1 MRFPL
6 PTALLALA
14 CPIAALAAAPARSLY
29 FQHHDWVVA
38 CDNTLTCR
46 AAGYAVD
53 EDSTLSVLLTRKGG
67 PGQAIQGRLSPQPE
81 EGQIQPKG
89 ALYLRIQQQDLGVLA
104 PAKGEG
110 EGEGEGEGAHSL
122 NAAQTSAL
130 LSALVRD
137 GGVSVTDGAG
147 HRWPL
152 SDKGAAAV
160 LLKIDEYQ
168 GRLGTPDA
176 VMRKGSTPESSV
188 PAALPVPVVRKAA
201 TVVSTPDDPAFARLA
216 ASPALRAALR
226 ATLKDDSC
234 EGLPETDADVPLSN
248 SPLQVQRLDPQHVLV
263 HVQCWRAAYNTGD
276 GYWVARP
283 QAPFLLQWVTS
294 DAIDYADGQIIAAQ
308 KGRGLGDCISQ
319 ATWTWDGTNFVAS
332 SEVAAGLCR
341 GVPGGTWELPTLVT
355 EVRCPFRS
363 GSAGPWPMP

>member
-1 MRFPL
+1 MRSLL
-6 PTALLALA
+6 PAALLALA
-14 CPIAALAAAPARSLY
+14 CPLSASAATPAKSLY
-29 FQHHDWVVA
+29 FQHHDWIVA

-46 AAGYAVD
+46 AAGYAPD
-53 EDSTLSVLLTRKGG
+53 DGSTLSVLLTRKGG
-67 PGQAIQGRLSPQPE
+67 PGQAIQGRLSLQPE
-81 EGQIQPKG
+81 EGQPQPRG
-89 ALYLRIQQQDLGVLA
+89 ALHLRIQQQDLGVLA

-110 EGEGEGEGAHSL
+110 THSL
-122 NAAQTSAL
+122 NATQTSAL

-168 GRLGTPDA
+168 GRLGTPGA
-176 VMRKGSTPESSV
+176 VMRKGGTPESSV

-201 TVVSTPDDPAFARLA
+201 TVDSTPDDPAFAKLA

-226 ATLKDDSC
+226 ATLKEDSC
-234 EGLPETDADVPLSN
+234 EGLLEADADVPLSN
-248 SPLQVQRLDPQHVLV
+248 SPLQIQRLDAQHVLV
-263 HVQCWRAAYNTGD
+263 NVQCWRAAYNTGD

-283 QAPFLLQWVTS
+283 QPPFQAKWVTS
-294 DAIDYADGQIIAAQ
+294 DAVDYADGQIIAAQ

-319 ATWTWDGTNFVAS
+319 NTWTWNGTAFIAT

-355 EVRCPFRS
+355 EIR
-363 GSAGPWPMP
+363 

>member
-1 MRFPL
+1 MRSLL
-6 PTALLALA
+6 PTALMALA
-14 CPIAALAAAPARSLY
+14 CPLSAIAAAPTKSLY

-38 CDNTLTCR
+38 CDNTLACR
-46 AAGYAVD
+46 AAGYAAD
-53 EDSTLSVLLTRKGG
+53 DGGTLSVLLTRRGG
-67 PGQAIQGRLSPQPE
+67 PGQPIQGRLSLQPE
-81 EGQIQPKG
+81 EGQTQPKG
-89 ALYLRIQQQDLGVLA
+89 ALHLRIQQQDLGALA

-110 EGEGEGEGAHSL
+110 THSL

-137 GGVSVTDGAG
+137 GGISVTDGAG

-168 GRLGTPDA
+168 GRLGTPGA

-201 TVVSTPDDPAFARLA
+201 TADSTPDDPAFARLA

-226 ATLKDDSC
+226 ATLKDNSC
-234 EGLPETDADVPLSN
+234 EGLLETDADVPLSN
-248 SPLQVQRLDPQHVLV
+248 SPLQIQRLDAQHVLV
-263 HVQCWRAAYNTGD
+263 NVQCWRAAYNTGD

-283 QAPFLLQWVTS
+283 QAPFQAQWVTS
-294 DAIDYADGQIIAAQ
+294 DAVDYADGQIIAAQ

-319 ATWTWDGTNFVAS
+319 NTWTWSGTAFVATS
-332 SEVAAGLCR
+332 AVAAGLCR

-355 EVRCPFRS
+355 EIR
-363 GSAGPWPMP
+363 

>member
-1 MRFPL
+1 MRSLL
-6 PTALLALA
+6 PAALLALA
-14 CPIAALAAAPARSLY
+14 CPLSASAAAPAKSLY
-29 FQHHDWVVA
+29 FQHHDWIVA

-46 AAGYAVD
+46 AAGYATD
-53 EDSTLSVLLTRKGG
+53 DDSTLSVLLTRKGG
-67 PGQAIQGRLSPQPE
+67 PGQAIQGRLSLQPE
-81 EGQIQPKG
+81 EGQPQPKG
-89 ALYLRIQQQDLGVLA
+89 ALHLRIQQQDLGVLA

-110 EGEGEGEGAHSL
+110 THSL
-122 NAAQTSAL
+122 NASQASAL

-168 GRLGTPDA
+168 GRLGTPGA
-176 VMRKGSTPESSV
+176 VMRKGSSPESSV

-201 TVVSTPDDPAFARLA
+201 TVDSTPDDPAFAKLA
-216 ASPALRAALR
+216 ASPALRTALR
-226 ATLKDDSC
+226 ATLEGDSC
-234 EGLPETDADVPLSN
+234 EGLQEADADTPLSN
-248 SPLQVQRLDPQHVLV
+248 SPLEVRRLDAQHVLV
-263 HVQCWRAAYNTGD
+263 NVPCWRAAYNSGD
-276 GYWVARP
+276 GYWVTRP
-283 QAPFLLQWVTS
+283 QPPFQAKWVTS
-294 DAIDYADGQIIAAQ
+294 DAIDYDDGQIIAAQ

-319 ATWTWDGTNFVAS
+319 NTWTWNGTAFIAT

-355 EVRCPFRS
+355 EIR
-363 GSAGPWPMP
+363 

>member
-1 MRFPL
+1 MRSLL
-6 PTALLALA
+6 PTALMALA
-14 CPIAALAAAPARSLY
+14 CPLSAIAAVPAKRLY

-38 CDNTLTCR
+38 CDNTLACR
-46 AAGYAVD
+46 AAGYAPD
-53 EDSTLSVLLTRKGG
+53 DGSTLSVLLTRKAG
-67 PGQAIQGRLSPQPE
+67 PGQAIQGRLSLQPE
-81 EGQIQPKG
+81 EGQPQPTG
-89 ALYLRIQQQDLGVLA
+89 ALHLHIQRQDLGVLA

-110 EGEGEGEGAHSL
+110 THRL

-147 HRWPL
+147 HRWAL
-152 SDKGAAAV
+152 SDRGAAAV

-168 GRLGTPDA
+168 GRLGTPGA

-201 TVVSTPDDPAFARLA
+201 TVDSTPDDPAFARLA

-226 ATLKDDSC
+226 ATLKDNSC
-234 EGLPETDADVPLSN
+234 EGLLETDADVPLSN
-248 SPLQVQRLDPQHVLV
+248 SPLQIQRLDAQHVLV
-263 HVQCWRAAYNTGD
+263 NVQCWRAAYNTGD

-283 QAPFLLQWVTS
+283 QAPFQAQWVTS
-294 DAIDYADGQIIAAQ
+294 DAVDYADGQIIAAQ

-319 ATWTWDGTNFVAS
+319 NTWTWNGTAFIAT

-355 EVRCPFRS
+355 EIR
-363 GSAGPWPMP
+363 

>member
-46 AAGYAVD
+46 AAGYAPD
-53 EDSTLSVLLTRKGG
+53 DGSTLSVLLTRKGG
-67 PGQAIQGRLSPQPE
+67 PNQTIQGRLTLQPE
-81 EGQIQPKG
+81 EGQGQPKG
-89 ALYLRIQQQDLGVLA
+89 ALHLHIQQQDLGVLA
-104 PAKGEG
+104 SAKGEG
-110 EGEGEGEGAHSL
+110 THSL

-168 GRLGTPDA
+168 GRLGTPGA
-176 VMRKGSTPESSV
+176 VMRKGSAPESSV

-201 TVVSTPDDPAFARLA
+201 TVDSTPDDLAFAQLA
-216 ASPALRAALR
+216 TSPALRAALR

-234 EGLPETDADVPLSN
+234 EGLLETDADVPLSN
-248 SPLQVQRLDPQHVLV
+248 SPLQVQRLDAQHVLV
-263 HVQCWRAAYNTGD
+263 NVQCWRAAYNTGD

-283 QAPFLLQWVTS
+283 QAPFQLQWVTG

-319 ATWTWDGTNFVAS
+319 ATWTWDGTKFVAT

-355 EVRCPFRS
+355 EVR
-363 GSAGPWPMP
+363 

>member
-1 MRFPL
+1 MRLPL
-6 PTALLALA
+6 PTILLLLA
-14 CPIAALAAAPARSLY
+14 CPLTALAAAPAKSLY
-29 FQHHDWVVA
+29 FQHHDWVAA
-38 CDNTLTCR
+38 CDNTRTCR
-46 AAGYAVD
+46 AAGYATD

-67 PGQAIQGRLSPQPE
+67 PNQAIQGRLSLQPE
-81 EGQIQPKG
+81 EGQPQPKG
-89 ALYLRIQQQDLGVLA
+89 ALHLRIQQQDLGVLA

-110 EGEGEGEGAHSL
+110 THSL

-147 HRWPL
+147 RRWPL

-168 GRLGTPDA
+168 GRLGTPGA

-188 PAALPVPVVRKAA
+188 PAALAVPVVRKAA
-201 TVVSTPDDPAFARLA
+201 TVDSTPGDPAFARLA

-226 ATLKDDSC
+226 ASLKDDSC
-234 EGLPETDADVPLSN
+234 DGLLETDADVPLSN
-248 SPLQVQRLDPQHVLV
+248 SPLQIQRLDAQHVLV
-263 HVQCWRAAYNTGD
+263 NVQCWRAAYNTGD

-283 QAPFLLQWVTS
+283 EAPYQAQWVTS

-319 ATWTWDGTNFVAS
+319 NTWTWDGTRFIAT

-355 EVRCPFRS
+355 EVR
-363 GSAGPWPMP
+363 

>member
-1 MRFPL
+1 MRSLL
-6 PTALLALA
+6 PTALMALA
-14 CPIAALAAAPARSLY
+14 CPLSAIAAAPAKSLY

-38 CDNTLTCR
+38 CDNTLACR
-46 AAGYAVD
+46 AAGYAAD
-53 EDSTLSVLLTRKGG
+53 DGGTLSVLLTRKGG
-67 PGQAIQGRLSPQPE
+67 PGQPIQGRLSLQPE
-81 EGQIQPKG
+81 EGQTQPKG
-89 ALYLRIQQQDLGVLA
+89 ALHLRIQQQDLGALA

-110 EGEGEGEGAHSL
+110 THSL

-137 GGVSVTDGAG
+137 GGIRVTDAAG
-147 HRWPL
+147 HHWPL

-168 GRLGTPDA
+168 GRLGTPGA

-188 PAALPVPVVRKAA
+188 PAALPVPVVRKAVTA
-201 TVVSTPDDPAFARLA
+201 DSTPDDPAFARLA

-226 ATLKDDSC
+226 ATLKDNSC
-234 EGLPETDADVPLSN
+234 EGLLETDADVPLSN
-248 SPLQVQRLDPQHVLV
+248 SPLQIQRLDAQHVLV
-263 HVQCWRAAYNTGD
+263 NVQCWRAAYNTGD

-283 QAPFLLQWVTS
+283 QAPFQAQWVTS
-294 DAIDYADGQIIAAQ
+294 DAVDYADGQIIAAQ

-319 ATWTWDGTNFVAS
+319 NTWTWNGTAFVATS
-332 SEVAAGLCR
+332 AVAAGLCR

-355 EVRCPFRS
+355 EIR
-363 GSAGPWPMP
+363 

>member
-1 MRFPL
+1 MRSPL
-6 PTALLALA
+6 LTALLALA
-14 CPIAALAAAPARSLY
+14 LPLAAAAAAPAKSLY

-46 AAGYAVD
+46 AAGYAAD
-53 EDSTLSVLLTRKGG
+53 DDSTLSILLTRKGG
-67 PGQAIQGRLSPQPE
+67 PDQAIEGRLSLQPE
-81 EGQIQPKG
+81 EGQTQPKG
-89 ALYLRIQQQDLGVLA
+89 ALHLRVQQQDLGVLA
-104 PAKGEG
+104 ATQGEG
-110 EGEGEGEGAHSL
+110 THRL
-122 NAAQTSAL
+122 NATQTRAL

-137 GGVSVTDGAG
+137 GGVSVTDGVG

-168 GRLGTPDA
+168 GRLGTPGA
-176 VMRKGSTPESSV
+176 AMRKGSTPESSV
-188 PAALPVPVVRKAA
+188 PAALAVPVVRKAA
-201 TVVSTPDDPAFARLA
+201 TTDSTPDDPAFARLA

-226 ATLKDDSC
+226 ATLKDNSC
-234 EGLPETDADVPLSN
+234 EGLLETDADVPLSN
-248 SPLQVQRLDPQHVLV
+248 SPLQIQRLDAQHVLIN
-263 HVQCWRAAYNTGD
+263 VQCWRAAYNTGD

-283 QAPFLLQWVTS
+283 QTPFQAQWVTS
-294 DAIDYADGQIIAAQ
+294 DAVDYADGQIIAAQ

-319 ATWTWDGTNFVAS
+319 ATWTWNGTAFIAT

-355 EVRCPFRS
+355 EIR
-363 GSAGPWPMP
+363 

>member
-1 MRFPL
+1 MRLPL
-6 PTALLALA
+6 PTILLLLA
-14 CPIAALAAAPARSLY
+14 CPLTALAAAPAKSLY
-29 FQHHDWVVA
+29 FQHHDWVAA
-38 CDNTLTCR
+38 CDNTRTCR
-46 AAGYAVD
+46 AAGYATD

-67 PGQAIQGRLSPQPE
+67 PGQAIQGRLTLQPE
-81 EGQIQPKG
+81 EGQPQPKG
-89 ALYLRIQQQDLGVLA
+89 ALHLRIQQQDLGVLA
-104 PAKGEG
+104 PARGKGT
-110 EGEGEGEGAHSL
+110 HSL

-130 LSALVRD
+130 LSALVRN

-147 HRWPL
+147 RRWPL

-168 GRLGTPDA
+168 GRLGTPGA

-201 TVVSTPDDPAFARLA
+201 TVDSTPDDPAFAQLA

-234 EGLPETDADVPLSN
+234 EGLLETDADVPLSN
-248 SPLQVQRLDPQHVLV
+248 SPLQIQRLDAQHVLV
-263 HVQCWRAAYNTGD
+263 NVQCWRAAYNTGD

-283 QAPFLLQWVTS
+283 EAPYQPQWVTS
-294 DAIDYADGQIIAAQ
+294 DAIDYDDGQIIAAQ

-319 ATWTWDGTNFVAS
+319 NTWTWDGTRFIAT

-355 EVRCPFRS
+355 EVR
-363 GSAGPWPMP
+363 

>member
-6 PTALLALA
+6 IFALLALA
-14 CPIAALAAAPARSLY
+14 CPVATRAAAPPKRLY

-46 AAGYAVD
+46 AAGYAPD
-53 EDSTLSVLLTRKGG
+53 DGSTLSVLLTRNGG
-67 PGQAIQGRLSPQPE
+67 PAQVIQGRLSLQPE
-81 EGQIQPKG
+81 EGQPQPKG
-89 ALYLRIQQQDLGVLA
+89 ALHLRIQRQDLGVLA

-110 EGEGEGEGAHSL
+110 THSL
-122 NAAQTSAL
+122 DPAQTSAL

-137 GGVSVTDGAG
+137 GGIIVTDAAG
-147 HRWPL
+147 RRWPL

-160 LLKIDEYQ
+160 LLKMDEYR
-168 GRLGTPDA
+168 GRLGTPGA

-201 TVVSTPDDPAFARLA
+201 TLDSPPDDPAFARLA

-226 ATLKDDSC
+226 ATLKDNSC
-234 EGLPETDADVPLSN
+234 EGLLETDAEVPLSN
-248 SPLQVQRLDPQHVLV
+248 APLQIQRLDAQHVLV
-263 HVQCWRAAYNTGD
+263 TVPCWRAAYNTGD

-283 QAPFLLQWVTS
+283 QAPFQAQWVTS

-308 KGRGLGDCISQ
+308 KGRGLADCISQ
-319 ATWTWDGTNFVAS
+319 ATWTWNGTAFVAT

-355 EVRCPFRS
+355 GGR
-363 GSAGPWPMP
+363 

>member
-1 MRFPL
+1 MRLPL
-6 PTALLALA
+6 PTILLLLA
-14 CPIAALAAAPARSLY
+14 CPLTALAAAPAKSLY
-29 FQHHDWVVA
+29 FQHHDWVAA
-38 CDNTLTCR
+38 CDNTRTCR
-46 AAGYAVD
+46 AAGYATD

-67 PGQAIQGRLSPQPE
+67 PNQAIQGRLSLQPE
-81 EGQIQPKG
+81 EGQPQPKG
-89 ALYLRIQQQDLGVLA
+89 ALHLRIQQQDLGVLA
-104 PAKGEG
+104 PARGEG
-110 EGEGEGEGAHSL
+110 THSL

-130 LSALVRD
+130 LSALVRN

-147 HRWPL
+147 RRWPL

-160 LLKIDEYQ
+160 LLKFDEYQ
-168 GRLGTPDA
+168 GRLGTPGA

-188 PAALPVPVVRKAA
+188 PAALAVPVVRKAA
-201 TVVSTPDDPAFARLA
+201 TVDSTPGDPAFARLA

-226 ATLKDDSC
+226 ASLKDDSC
-234 EGLPETDADVPLSN
+234 EGLLETDADVPLSN
-248 SPLQVQRLDPQHVLV
+248 SPLQIQRLDAQHVLV
-263 HVQCWRAAYNTGD
+263 NVQCWRAAYNTGD

-283 QAPFLLQWVTS
+283 QAPFQAQWVTS

-319 ATWTWDGTNFVAS
+319 ATWTWDGTNFVAT

-355 EVRCPFRS
+355 EIR
-363 GSAGPWPMP
+363 

>member
-1 MRFPL
+1 MRLPL
-6 PTALLALA
+6 PTILLLLA
-14 CPIAALAAAPARSLY
+14 CPLTALAAAPAKSLY
-29 FQHHDWVVA
+29 FQHHDWVAA
-38 CDNTLTCR
+38 CDNTRTCR
-46 AAGYAVD
+46 AAGYATD

-67 PGQAIQGRLSPQPE
+67 PNQAIQGRLSLQPE
-81 EGQIQPKG
+81 EGQPQPKG
-89 ALYLRIQQQDLGVLA
+89 ALHLRIQQQDLGVLA

-110 EGEGEGEGAHSL
+110 THSL

-147 HRWPL
+147 RRWPL

-168 GRLGTPDA
+168 GRLGTPGA

-188 PAALPVPVVRKAA
+188 PAALAVPVVRKAA
-201 TVVSTPDDPAFARLA
+201 TVDSTPGDPAFARLA

-226 ATLKDDSC
+226 ASLKDDSC
-234 EGLPETDADVPLSN
+234 EGLLETDADVPLSN
-248 SPLQVQRLDPQHVLV
+248 SPLQIQRLDAQHVLV
-263 HVQCWRAAYNTGD
+263 NVQCWRAAYNTGD

-283 QAPFLLQWVTS
+283 EAPYQAQWVTS

-319 ATWTWDGTNFVAS
+319 NTWTWDGTRFIAT

-355 EVRCPFRS
+355 EVR
-363 GSAGPWPMP
+363 